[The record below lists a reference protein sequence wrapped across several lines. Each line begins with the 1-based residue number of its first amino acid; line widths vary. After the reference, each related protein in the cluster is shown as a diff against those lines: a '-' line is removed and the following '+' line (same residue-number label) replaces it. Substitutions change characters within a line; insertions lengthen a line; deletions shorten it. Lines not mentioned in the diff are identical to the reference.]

1 MMELS
6 MVITIAGAFCLA
18 KSIMD
23 LVERLE
29 HPAKRAKKR
38 PRSCGKQLRG
48 RLHKVTTKA

>member
-29 HPAKRAKKR
+29 HPAKRAKKDR
-38 PRSCGKQLRG
+38 TAAANNCTVSGHTR
-48 RLHKVTTKA
+48 